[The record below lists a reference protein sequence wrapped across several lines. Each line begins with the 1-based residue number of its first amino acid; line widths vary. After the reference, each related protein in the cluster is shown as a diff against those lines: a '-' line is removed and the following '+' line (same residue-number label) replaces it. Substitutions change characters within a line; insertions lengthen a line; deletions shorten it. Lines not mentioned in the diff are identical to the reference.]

1 MSKGP
6 DDNLQVE
13 VLNAHECMPEP
24 YRIDAL
30 DVKAEARRERPF
42 APRFRHPEGFVTQ
55 MASSPR
61 GLRHPGGF
69 VTQRASSLRGHCK
82 AHKHAH
88 KHSKA
93 HIPFILK
100 PCNFT
105 NFLEIFAPLGT
116 ERLVGQSPRV
126 SKPAGDKARG

>member
-55 MASSPR
+55 RASSPR

-82 AHKHAH
+82 AKAKRTHTQTNTHTQTLKIP
-88 KHSKA
+88 HSL
-93 HIPFILK
+93 H
-100 PCNFT
+100 
-105 NFLEIFAPLGT
+105 LETLQLYKKF
-116 ERLVGQSPRV
+116 
-126 SKPAGDKARG
+126 